1 MLLYAELITPRLEY
15 IVNELFHRRM
25 GVSAEITT
33 SVQAIETYKG
43 PKINYSHHPLPGC
56 LQITP
61 HEILFDSEIV
71 HYTISAKHHHVWDTL
86 IWEQQGEVP
95 FDLFAASFY
104 LITRYEEYLP
114 HKMDDHGRFDPEQS
128 LAIEYGFIET
138 PLIDKWVLQ
147 LKLVLEKQF
156 GLFTHTPPQYQF
168 ISTYD
173 IDTAYLYKGLENLR
187 QFRKTIKSAT
197 LLRFNQLAEQ
207 VQVLHGNLA
216 DPYDTFEYLNSW
228 NQNQTCIYFVL
239 SGGDTEFDEAI
250 PLDTPEMQ
258 SLLALLKTTYPLG
271 LHPSY
276 DSYDNPALIGIEK
289 NLLEQSIGQK
299 VTKSRQH
306 FLRFRLPLT
315 YQTLWQQGIE
325 EDYSMA
331 YAKVCGFRASTAHP
345 FYFFNLETNNQIP
358 LLIYPTAIMDVSLR
372 YLMNLTISS
381 AIQKIEQLVQEVK
394 NVNGVFVSIWHNS
407 NLSETDGWLEWKAV
421 YEALQKEAAK

>member
-1 MLLYAELITPRLEY
+1 
-15 IVNELFHRRM
+15 M
-25 GVSAEITT
+25 GVNAAITT
-33 SVQAIETYKG
+33 SVQAIETYQG
-43 PKINYSHHPLPGC
+43 PKINYSHHILNGC
-56 LQITP
+56 LHLKP

-71 HYTISAKHHHVWDTL
+71 HYAVAAKHHHVWDTL
-86 IWEQQGEVP
+86 IWEQQGVVP
-95 FDLFAASFY
+95 FDLLAASFY
-104 LITRYEEYLP
+104 LLTRYEEYLP

-128 LAIEYGFIET
+128 LAVEYGFIET

-156 GLFTHTPPQYQF
+156 GLFKTVTPQYTF

-187 QFRKTIKSAT
+187 QLRKTIKSAT

-207 VQVLHGNLA
+207 VQVLHGNLT
-216 DPYDTFEYLNSW
+216 DPYDTFEYLNAW
-228 NQNQTCIYFVL
+228 NQNQNCIYFVL

-250 PLDTPEMQ
+250 PLHTPEMQ
-258 SLLALLKTTYPLG
+258 GLLTQLKTEYPLG

-276 DSYDNPALIGIEK
+276 GSYDHPELIANEK
-289 NLLEQSIGQK
+289 QLLEQLLGQK

-315 YQTLWQQGIE
+315 YQTLWEQGIE

-345 FYFFNLETNNQIP
+345 FYFFNLETNKQVP
-358 LLIYPTAIMDVSLR
+358 LLIYPTTIMDVSLR
-372 YLMNLTISS
+372 HLMNLTISS

-394 NVNGVFVSIWHNS
+394 NVNGVLVSIWHNS
-407 NLSETDGWLEWKAV
+407 NLSETDGWLEWKSV
-421 YEALQKEAAK
+421 FEALQKEATK